1 MDALDLVPVKEVQCL
16 DKGFVKLIDVMPR
29 IVSDGQTCDYAICQ
43 AARVSYGQGT
53 KSVNED
59 KGLIRYLMRHSHT
72 TPNEMI
78 DFKFL
83 MKMPLFIA
91 RQMFRHRT
99 ACLSGD
105 SLLYFDEPAAIKNNK
120 RKSRRMSICEL
131 YDKWHNGAKPIKGRW
146 GKNVIFPLRKQ
157 LSKMNLRSCDEITG
171 EIKHTNITDVWQTGL
186 KDVFEVEL
194 DNGYKLKMTKDHL
207 CLTKDGWFTLEEAT
221 NLKVGINNCVTWMD
235 KHTLF
240 AVNGTP
246 CYQDKNWL
254 AEKRSMGLS
263 IMQMANDADISYHSI
278 RKYLK
283 KFDLQYTSKEKSA
296 LSGKAQKG
304 QKRSGIRKKPLSQE
318 HINNIKLARSGSNS
332 NFWKGGISTDREK
345 IGRWTTGNSS
355 KVFKKNN
362 YKCVLCGSNNKL
374 NAHHIDPVWNNI
386 NTAYKLDNLIT
397 VCKVCHSKI
406 HINNLELNFL
416 NYYNDNKLINFW
428 NDFSSIKNVRH
439 ENKKLPKI
447 KKLVRTFSK
456 IKKIIYIGKE
466 MTYDLSVS
474 GPFHNFV
481 CNGFIVHNSVNEISG
496 RYSVM
501 KDEFYIPDINDLRKQ
516 SKTNKQGGEEILDKE
531 TSQEFVDKIDLNCKD
546 AYSAYL
552 QMLDSGVSR
561 EQARMILPLNL
572 YTEFYWKQDLH
583 NLLHLLSLRS
593 DAHAQK
599 EIRVYA
605 DAILKLI
612 TPLVPWTIEAWND
625 YHPMRGA
632 MKLTRLEV
640 ESLSQSLKD
649 NIDKSKLSDIGSDNK
664 REQAEWQHKIGDFYA

>member
-1 MDALDLVPVKEVQCL
+1 MDAFSLLSKTKIDCL
-16 DKGFVKLIDVMPR
+16 DKGFVEIVDVMPR
-29 IVSDGQTCDYAICQ
+29 IIPDGQTCDYAICQ

-120 RKSRRMSICEL
+120 RKSRRMSIYEL

-171 EIKHTNITDVWQTGL
+171 EIKHTNVTDIWQTGL

-235 KHTLF
+235 KHALF
-240 AVNGTP
+240 AVNGTL

-263 IMQMANDADISYHSI
+263 IMQIANDADISYHSI

-283 KFDLQYTSKEKSA
+283 KFDLQYVSKEKSA

-304 QKRSGIRKKPLSQE
+304 QKRNGIRKKPLSQE

-332 NFWKGGISTDREK
+332 NFW
-345 IGRWTTGNSS
+345 
-355 KVFKKNN
+355 
-362 YKCVLCGSNNKL
+362 
-374 NAHHIDPVWNNI
+374 
-386 NTAYKLDNLIT
+386 
-397 VCKVCHSKI
+397 
-406 HINNLELNFL
+406 
-416 NYYNDNKLINFW
+416 
-428 NDFSSIKNVRH
+428 NDFLSIKNVRH
-439 ENKKLPKI
+439 ENKKLPKTR
-447 KKLVRTFSK
+447 KLVRTFSK
-456 IKKIIYIGKE
+456 IKKITYLGKE

-501 KDEFYIPDINDLRKQ
+501 KDEFYIPDVEDLRKQ
-516 SKTNKQGGEEILDKE
+516 STTNKQGGEEAFDKE
-531 TSQEFVDKIDLNCKD
+531 SSQEFVDKIDLSCKD
-546 AYSAYL
+546 AYSVYL
-552 QMLDSGVSR
+552 QMLDAGVSR

-583 NLLHLLSLRS
+583 NLLHLLSLRA

-605 DAILKLI
+605 DAILELI

-625 YHPMRGA
+625 YHPMREA
-632 MKLTRLEV
+632 ISLTKLE
-640 ESLSQSLKD
+640 KD
-649 NIDKSKLSDIGSDNK
+649 AISNSNLQGNLAEIASENK
-664 REQAEWQHKIGDFYA
+664 REQAEWQAKIKELFPSS